1 MMRVDGRDRQAMT
14 GTVRV
19 TGASGRGLPGPA
31 PSRIGGRTG
40 ERPLWG

>member
-14 GTVRV
+14 GAMRA
-19 TGASGRGLPGPA
+19 TGASGSDLPGPA
-31 PSRIGGRTG
+31 LPRIGGRTG